1 MLLPALILFLLFL
14 LLSAFFSSAETAF
27 IATDH
32 IKLDYLSRG
41 GSKNAQQVKK
51 LLLRVDR
58 LLATI
63 LIGNT
68 LVNTAAASVATFF
81 FVSIL
86 PEKNNQAVLYA
97 TVVTTL
103 LILIF
108 SEINPKTYAAY
119 NPLKLSF
126 LFLRPLRIFI
136 RLFYPMVKAMTFL
149 TGLIFPAHKRQ
160 NGLKPS
166 LNAEEV
172 KVLLSSKVKG
182 LSDLRSKMISGVL
195 DIGSRPVRE
204 IMVPRPQVMA
214 IDCQASVDQVLK
226 IIRSTEFS
234 RLPVFRERVDNIEGI
249 IHAKDLIPF
258 LIDKNEFSLKDLLR
272 KPFFVPESA
281 SLESVLLQ
289 MQASANQ
296 LVFVVDEFGNMEG
309 IVTLEDIIEEL
320 VGEIEDE
327 YDAQTEE
334 LIRQLDQDTYSAKGN
349 TPIKYINERIRL
361 ALPEKSDYT
370 TIAGFFLH
378 EFGHIPRKDDRLDYG
393 GNIYIVDKMKKHQI
407 CRLVLKLSRNKAA
420 PVNEGNSQ
428 E

>member
-1 MLLPALILFLLFL
+1 MLLPALLLFLLFL

-41 GSKNAQQVKK
+41 GSKKATQVQK
-51 LLLRVDR
+51 LRQSVDR

-68 LVNTAAASVATFF
+68 LVNTAAASVATYF

-86 PEKNNQAVLYA
+86 PDNNNQAVLYA

-103 LILIF
+103 LILII

-126 LFLRPLRIFI
+126 FFVRPLRFFI
-136 RLFYPMVKAMTFL
+136 RLFYPFVKVMNFL

-166 LNAEEV
+166 LNTEEI
-172 KVLLSSKVKG
+172 KVLLAGEAHG
-182 LSDLRSKMISGVL
+182 LSALRSKMISEVL

-204 IMVPRPQVMA
+204 IMVPRPQVRA
-214 IDCQASVDQVLK
+214 LDCHSSASQVLDM
-226 IIRSTEFS
+226 IRATEFS
-234 RLPVFRERVDNIEGI
+234 RLPVFRERLDNIEGI
-249 IHAKDLIPF
+249 IHVKDLLPF
-258 LIDKNEFSLKDLLR
+258 LIDGSEFKLQDLLR

-309 IVTLEDIIEEL
+309 IVTLEDIMEEL

-327 YDAQTEE
+327 HDAQAED
-334 LIRQLDQDTYSAKGN
+334 LIKQLAQDSFSVKGN
-349 TPIKYINERIRL
+349 TPIKDVNDRIPL
-361 ALPEKSDYT
+361 SLPEKTDYT

-378 EFGHIPRKDDRLDYG
+378 EFGHIPREDDCLEYD
-393 GNIYIVDKMKKHQI
+393 GNTYTVDKMKKHQI
-407 CRLVLKLSRNKAA
+407 CLLIIKLSRIKAA
-420 PVNEGNSQ
+420 PEDEGNCQ
-428 E
+428 K